1 MVEDCSNF
9 SCRLMRK
16 GKVSNCILDVT
27 LRYSF
32 VLLLTMLFSTVLAI
46 YLDLLALYRV
56 CSLVFDV
63 MNPLQVFRY

>member
-16 GKVSNCILDVT
+16 GKVSKCILDVT
-27 LRYSF
+27 LYDI
-32 VLLLTMLFSTVLAI
+32 VLLLTMLCSTVLAI

>member
-16 GKVSNCILDVT
+16 GKVSKCILDVT
-27 LRYSF
+27 LYDI

-63 MNPLQVFRY
+63 MNPVQVFRY

>member
-1 MVEDCSNF
+1 VVEDCSNF

-16 GKVSNCILDVT
+16 GKVSKCILDVT
-27 LRYSF
+27 LYDI

-63 MNPLQVFRY
+63 MNPVQVFRY